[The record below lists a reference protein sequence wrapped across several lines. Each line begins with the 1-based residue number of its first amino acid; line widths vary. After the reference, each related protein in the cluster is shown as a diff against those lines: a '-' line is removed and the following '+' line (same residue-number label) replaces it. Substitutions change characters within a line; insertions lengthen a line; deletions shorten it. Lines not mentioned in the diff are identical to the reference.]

1 MRVLALA
8 IGLAMTPLAAFP
20 QDVAGQD
27 WQIIAIDG
35 KLVDMP
41 ATLQVTEGGHITG
54 KAPCNGFSARNA
66 GALPELKLQG
76 IRSTKMACDRL
87 AEEQVFFRAL
97 AAMEHLKLDGPK
109 NLILTGPEG
118 RSMEFILATVS
129 SLPECKTC
137 PPKE

>member
-20 QDVAGQD
+20 DEIADQD

-35 KLVDMP
+35 KPVDMP
-41 ATLQVTEGGHITG
+41 AILRVDGNGNISG
-54 KAPCNGFSARNA
+54 KAPCNGFSSRNV
-66 GALPELKLQG
+66 GVLPELKLQG

-97 AAMEHLKLDGPK
+97 AAMDRLKLDGPK
-109 NLILTGPEG
+109 NLVLTGPDG
-118 RSMEFILATVS
+118 ASMEFILASVS

-137 PPKE
+137 PPKG